1 MIQVQREDSTWKDVF
16 DKTEME
22 VAIMAS
28 TRKKYT
34 SAFQTPLMQPPLVQT
49 FGHLGIGRAADMVL
63 DGSNEPP
70 TVMDQYTS
78 RLIQNHK
85 WPDSILQHGL
95 HPLILPVET

>member
-1 MIQVQREDSTWKDVF
+1 
-16 DKTEME
+16 
-22 VAIMAS
+22 MAS

-49 FGHLGIGRAADMVL
+49 FGHLGTGRAADMVL

-70 TVMDQYTS
+70 TVMDQYTT
-78 RLIQNHK
+78 RLIQHHK
-85 WPDSILQHGL
+85 RPDSILQHGL